1 MTVND
6 DVSNKGYGEN
16 SVEQA
21 APESNACT
29 QNHTPAPKRA
39 ANESG
44 DMELGASKPQQSETG
59 TPNVR
64 TMLVGDETVIRSS
77 QNTVPLMHTMNDNYL
92 ARWEAVC
99 ERLAVASTVAAKGA
113 AVTQTV
119 IESNEQTE
127 ASKIAQVSTNDLCD
141 LCDELIRRL
150 QTALKHS
157 SEQEKRQKA
166 QDRGAQ
172 AITML

>member
-1 MTVND
+1 MSTRRQKRRAARRHGRLSDSDNLALTVND

-64 TMLVGDETVIRSS
+64 TMLVGDETVIRSP
-77 QNTVPLMHTMNDNYL
+77 QNTVPLMHTMND
-92 ARWEAVC
+92 
-99 ERLAVASTVAAKGA
+99 S
-113 AVTQTV
+113 
-119 IESNEQTE
+119 
-127 ASKIAQVSTNDLCD
+127 
-141 LCDELIRRL
+141 
-150 QTALKHS
+150 
-157 SEQEKRQKA
+157 
-166 QDRGAQ
+166 
-172 AITML
+172 